1 MDLGNNFLSLIVILL
16 VLFIGGAI
24 VVIGGESVST
34 TVYTTLFNSTA
45 NTSNNLGHSI
55 NSVNYLNR
63 LTTNSSTNATPIL
76 TTPANHTLLLTSPSS
91 ISSNIVVVHAPGIS
105 SMGIGVYVNSNF
117 VGNLTDNATDTFTY
131 SGSLSTTTVVSYQ

>member
-1 MDLGNNFLSLIVILL
+1 MDLGNNYLSLIVVLL

-24 VVIGGESVST
+24 VIIGGESVST
-34 TVYTTLFNSTA
+34 TVYTSIFNSTA
-45 NTSNNLGHSI
+45 NVSNNLGHSI

-91 ISSNIVVVHAPGIS
+91 LSSSVVVVHTPGIS

-117 VGNLTDNATDTFTY
+117 VGNLTDNATDTFSY
-131 SGSLSTTTVVSYQ
+131 SGSLSSTTVVSYQ